1 MSFKNIKKLKIDDH
15 LEKRSQQLFSS
26 LLVACLKLLS
36 FLIVLVCLC
45 AIMVLISFI
54 HFPFL
59 SEVSFKI
66 NILLKKYIL
75 FINK

>member
-1 MSFKNIKKLKIDDH
+1 MSFKNIKNLKIDDH

-26 LLVACLKLLS
+26 LLVACLLKLLS
-36 FLIVLVCLC
+36 FLFVLVCRC

-66 NILLKKYIL
+66 NI
-75 FINK
+75 